1 MGTLMTQFVTPE
13 PATMPLS
20 STSNTGKRPHFASG
34 FIIRVSQRTR
44 WKRNIAGA
52 GDHRCVVANS
62 VFKSYPPKTRNCFPV
77 QIPASGG
84 IRKRGAGALSNVSGV
99 HRSALGSYRAPLL
112 RHSPFD
118 VPPPHTIISLPV
130 QTAMCEERSTSA
142 PWVEIGVQRPVTG
155 LKRAP
160 SLKERSD
167 IVVPPQTIIS
177 VPVQITVCL

>member
-77 QIPASGG
+77 QIPASGR
-84 IRKRGAGALSNVSGV
+84 IMKRGAGALVERSSHMAVWTGSEMIVWGGGTSKGECLNSGARYDPSADRWTPL
-99 HRSALGSYRAPLL
+99 RS
-112 RHSPFD
+112 
-118 VPPPHTIISLPV
+118 
-130 QTAMCEERSTSA
+130 EER
-142 PWVEIGVQRPVTG
+142 R
-155 LKRAP
+155 
-160 SLKERSD
+160 
-167 IVVPPQTIIS
+167 
-177 VPVQITVCL
+177 